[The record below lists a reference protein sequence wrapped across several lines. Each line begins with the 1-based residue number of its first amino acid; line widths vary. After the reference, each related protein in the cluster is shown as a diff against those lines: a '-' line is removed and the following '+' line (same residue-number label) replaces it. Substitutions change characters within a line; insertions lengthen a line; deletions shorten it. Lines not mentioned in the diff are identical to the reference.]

1 MQRWQ
6 WLVLVGGVVAAA
18 PATAQV
24 AIEREGPR
32 TLEYTVTRRARL
44 GVKVNLQAR
53 ETDSIGA
60 YVEAVTPGGPAEK
73 AGLRSGDILT
83 RLDGQSLLGGMAGVQ
98 EGRSLPGMKLIELAA
113 RLGPNDTVSVDYR
126 RGKEMRSATLVTADD
141 DRYDVRLGPE
151 GPRAFAFD
159 FGDEFPLH
167 MDRVRR
173 QLDRM
178 RVETGPGNVRVWMG
192 GPLADLELAPLNPDL
207 GQYFGATEGVL
218 VIDVPKESTFGL
230 KGGDVVLSVDGRKPS
245 SPGHLHR
252 ILQSYEGEESVK
264 FDVLR
269 NRKRTT
275 VTGKMPKREDL
286 PRMRAPEPMRLKRT
300 PPPPPAKGERVG
312 FPQDAPAV
320 EVLQFTM

>member
-6 WLVLVGGVVAAA
+6 WMVLVGGVVAVT

-32 TLEYTVTRRARL
+32 TLEYTVARRARL

-83 RLDGQSLLGGMAGVQ
+83 RLDGQSLLGGMAGAQ

-113 RLGPNDTVSVDYR
+113 RLDPNDTVSVDYR

-141 DRYDVRLGPE
+141 DRYDVRIGPE

-159 FGDEFPLH
+159 FGDEFPQREAEVLFRG
-167 MDRVRR
+167 MPYPFFQSFESFSRSAPEAQVWRVRASE
-173 QLDRM
+173 DNGI
-178 RVETGPGNVRVWMG
+178 VNAVS
-192 GPLADLELAPLNPDL
+192 
-207 GQYFGATEGVL
+207 ATAA
-218 VIDVPKESTFGL
+218 
-230 KGGDVVLSVDGRKPS
+230 R
-245 SPGHLHR
+245 
-252 ILQSYEGEESVK
+252 
-264 FDVLR
+264 
-269 NRKRTT
+269 
-275 VTGKMPKREDL
+275 
-286 PRMRAPEPMRLKRT
+286 
-300 PPPPPAKGERVG
+300 
-312 FPQDAPAV
+312 
-320 EVLQFTM
+320 